1 MQKYYIVLLLAVLTN
16 FSQTATATALPL
28 DSIGVENLNGKKLI
42 LHKVVQHDTYY
53 SLSRRYN
60 IPPKEIMAYNENKYM
75 QLGVIIKVP
84 TAIPFTANSPASGN
98 ASISN
103 NSPGNI
109 SYIEHVVQ
117 KRENLNF
124 LAGKYGTT
132 VNEIKRINNLNSINL
147 SIGQVLKMPGT
158 GTPSEDT
165 TTTVALAPTVAIQQ
179 NPPLINKPVQSTAA
193 PVQQPQPVKS
203 QPQPQPVRQ
212 QPKPVTITT
221 PAKTTDTTYEDLIVH
236 TVASNETIYSIAT
249 SYNMTMDQVKAKNN
263 LTANTLRI
271 GQKLLIKGQYGQRSR
286 PQAAGAGGIDTLTS
300 ITDPSLRGAASRYGL
315 NQIDERGTA
324 VSIQDADLDPTKMLV
339 LHRTAPIGT
348 VMKITNPMSNRSTF
362 AKVVGTFTENE
373 STKDVVVVMTHAV
386 AEALGAL
393 DKRFYCNITYSGQD
407 NNEQ

>member
-16 FSQTATATALPL
+16 FSQTATATSLPL

-42 LHKVVQHDTYY
+42 VHKVAQHDTYY

-60 IPPKEIMAYNENKYM
+60 IPPKEIMTYNENKYL
-75 QLGVIIKVP
+75 QIGVIIKVP
-84 TAIPFTANSPASGN
+84 TAIPFTGNTAVSGTG
-98 ASISN
+98 SVSN
-103 NSPGNI
+103 NSPENT

-117 KRENLNF
+117 KKENLNF

-158 GTPSEDT
+158 ETPGEDT
-165 TTTVALAPTVAIQQ
+165 TTTVAMTPTVAIQQ
-179 NPPLINKPVQSTAA
+179 RTTP

-203 QPQPQPVRQ
+203 QAQPQPVRQ

-221 PAKTTDTTYEDLIVH
+221 PAKTTDTAYEDLIVH

-286 PQAAGAGGIDTLTS
+286 PQAAGGIDTLTS

-324 VSIQDADLDPTKMLV
+324 VSIQDADLDPNKMLV